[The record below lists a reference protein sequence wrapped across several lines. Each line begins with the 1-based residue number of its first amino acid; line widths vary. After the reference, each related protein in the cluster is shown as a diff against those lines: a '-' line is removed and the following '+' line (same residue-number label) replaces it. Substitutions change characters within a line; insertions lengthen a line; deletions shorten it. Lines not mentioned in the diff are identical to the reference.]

1 MGHGAW
7 PEAGSL
13 KAIYHPFMTD
23 DDAPKSA
30 YELAMA
36 RLKKKDAETG
46 VEHRELTEAERA
58 SIAETRNFYDAKL
71 AEREVLYQ
79 SARRAATELATLE
92 TLEKEYRRDRERL
105 SSERD
110 AKIARIR
117 QG

>member
-1 MGHGAW
+1 
-7 PEAGSL
+7 
-13 KAIYHPFMTD
+13 MTD

-36 RLKKKDAETG
+36 RLKKQDEESG
-46 VEHRELTEAERA
+46 VAHRELTEAERA
-58 SIAETRNFYDAKL
+58 SIAEVRNFYDAKL

-92 TLEKEYRRDRERL
+92 TLEKEHRRDRERL
-105 SSERD
+105 ASERD